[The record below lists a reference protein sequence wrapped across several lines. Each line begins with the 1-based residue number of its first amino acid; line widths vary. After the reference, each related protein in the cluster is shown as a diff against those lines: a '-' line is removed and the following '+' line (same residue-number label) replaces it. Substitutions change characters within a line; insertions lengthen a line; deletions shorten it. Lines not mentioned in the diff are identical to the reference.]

1 MLKNIVKYKAAKK
14 VLGDG
19 PASTIVAVNA
29 VKRSNARADNRRS
42 AARSNQK

>member
-1 MLKNIVKYKAAKK
+1 MVKNILKYKAAKK

-29 VKRSNARADNRRS
+29 VKRSNARADARKT
-42 AARSNQK
+42 AAKANKK

>member
-1 MLKNIVKYKAAKK
+1 MLKNVVKYKAAKK

-19 PASTIVAVNA
+19 PAATIVAVNA
-29 VKRSNARADNRRS
+29 VKRSNARADSRRS

>member
-1 MLKNIVKYKAAKK
+1 MLKNVVKYKAAKK

-29 VKRSNARADNRRS
+29 VKRSNARAQNRRT
-42 AARSNQK
+42 AAKTNQK